1 MSATTPTAFVP
12 AIEPPKKKASPYAT
26 MSAWEFITAA
36 APMALVHIAA
46 LGIIFTGTSLEVF
59 IVCLVLWMGRMV
71 GITMG
76 FHRYF
81 SHRSF
86 KTSRVFQFVL
96 AVISQSAG
104 QRGVLWWASHHRR
117 HHKYSDEPEDVHSPR
132 QQGFIFAHIGWFY
145 APGAMTTDLERV
157 KDLARYPELVWIDKY
172 WYLPVV
178 ALGAVVTAIWGLEGF
193 IVGFCLSTVM
203 LWHTT
208 FIVNSL
214 SHVWGTRPYETSD
227 DSRNNFFIALLTAGE
242 GWHNNHHHY
251 QSSARQGFRW
261 WQVDLTFYCLKLLQ
275 LFRIVWDVRAPP
287 EHIKDAAGKGAMAA
301 SPVSP
306 VSTSSPSSPSSN
318 VA

>member
-1 MSATTPTAFVP
+1 MASMTVANPPSTAVVPEVVEDLASRETPKAKTPYERMSTGQFLV
-12 AIEPPKKKASPYAT
+12 
-26 MSAWEFITAA
+26 AA
-36 APMALVHIAA
+36 APMGLVHILA
-46 LGIIFTGTSLEVF
+46 LGVIFTGASSTVAWACF
-59 IVCLVLWMGRMV
+59 ALWLGRMV
-71 GITMG
+71 GITLG

-117 HHKYSDEPEDVHSPR
+117 HHKHSDEDNDPHSPR
-132 QQGFIFAHIGWFY
+132 QHGFWWSHIGWFY
-145 APGAMTTDLERV
+145 GKGAMETDLDRV

-178 ALGAVVTAIWGLEGF
+178 ALGAVVTALWGLEGF
-193 IVGFCLSTVM
+193 IVAFCLSTVM

-214 SHVWGTRPYETSD
+214 AHVWGSRPYETSD
-227 DSRNNFFIALLTAGE
+227 DSRNNVVIALLTAGE

-251 QSSARQGFRW
+251 QSSARQGFVW
-261 WQVDLTFYCLKLLQ
+261 WQIDLTFYVIKLLQ
-275 LFRIVWDVRAPP
+275 LFRIVWDVREPP
-287 EHIKDAAGKGAMAA
+287 AHVKAAARKRG
-301 SPVSP
+301 
-306 VSTSSPSSPSSN
+306 
-318 VA
+318 